1 MRSGSSDS
9 AIGDTVPRSNPDRR
23 PDGRRVLGAR
33 ILWALIL
40 APLVLG
46 ALYFGSPYSDAL
58 MLVVGAVGAWE
69 WARLC
74 GRGTLDLPGM
84 IVVGAVVA
92 VVVAAILREYS
103 VAGWLVAVGAMGATV
118 AVSRDRRAVALW
130 YGLGV
135 AYLAAACL
143 AFLWLLAIPDV
154 GRAMILWLV
163 AVVWATDT
171 GAYLAG
177 RTLGGPKLAPSISPG
192 KTWAGLLGGVG
203 AAALVGLVV
212 AVLRGQ
218 GSVAALVGSS
228 MALALVAQVGDLFES
243 SLKRRFGAK
252 DSSNLIPGHGGVLDR
267 IDGLLA
273 GALVLGGAI
282 WLTGNLR

>member
-1 MRSGSSDS
+1 MRSGSSNS
-9 AIGDTVPRSNPDRR
+9 AIGATVLRSNPDK
-23 PDGRRVLGAR
+23 RRVLGVR

-40 APLVLG
+40 APPVLG
-46 ALYFGSPYSDAL
+46 ALYFGPPYSDAL
-58 MLVVGAVGAWE
+58 MLVAGAVAAWE

-74 GRGTLDLPGM
+74 GRGALGAPGA
-84 IVVGAVVA
+84 IVIGAVVA

-103 VAGWLVAVGAMGATV
+103 VAGWLTAVGAMGATV
-118 AVSRDRRAVALW
+118 AASRDRQAPALW

-143 AFLWLLAIPDV
+143 AFLWLRAEPDV
-154 GRAMILWLV
+154 GRAVVLWLV

-171 GAYLAG
+171 GAYLVG

-192 KTWAGLLGGVG
+192 KTWAGLFGGVG
-203 AAALVGLVV
+203 AAALVGLFVV
-212 AVLRGQ
+212 VLRGQ
-218 GSVAALVGSS
+218 GNAAALVGAS
-228 MALALVAQVGDLFES
+228 MALALIAQVGDLFES

-252 DSSNLIPGHGGVLDR
+252 DSSDLIPGHGGLLDR

-273 GALVLGGAI
+273 AALALAGAV
-282 WLTGNLR
+282 WLMGSSH